1 MMDEERGSKMNQAV
15 TIGMIVWASVATI
28 GVIALI
34 GVVLW
39 LLSIFADAFKR

>member
-1 MMDEERGSKMNQAV
+1 MHEAITV
-15 TIGMIVWASVATI
+15 GMVVWASVATI